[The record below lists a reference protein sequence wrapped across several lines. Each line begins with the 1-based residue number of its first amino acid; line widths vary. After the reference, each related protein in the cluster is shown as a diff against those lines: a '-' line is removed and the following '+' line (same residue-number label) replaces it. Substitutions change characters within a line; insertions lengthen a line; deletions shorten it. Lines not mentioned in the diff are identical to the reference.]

1 MTILTEPVIIPEG
14 TENPEFW
21 FNDQL
26 AQLFYSA
33 QNLMLTSRDGAI
45 QDGDKAGN
53 LSGVWVVFTS
63 NGTANTED
71 AVTHELGRVPVAIL
85 AALPDK
91 AATVYDSGTTWT
103 ATTIYVKSSAT
114 SVAWKLL
121 VF

>member
-1 MTILTEPVIIPEG
+1 MTILSEPVLIPEG

-26 AQLFYSA
+26 AQLFFSA

-71 AVTHELGRVPVAIL
+71 AVTHSLGRVPLGYRPAKQ
-85 AALPDK
+85 DK
-91 AATVYDSGTTWT
+91 SAVLYDSGTAFTD
-103 ATTIYVKSSAT
+103 TTIYWKSSAT
-114 SVAWKLL
+114 TVAWTVL